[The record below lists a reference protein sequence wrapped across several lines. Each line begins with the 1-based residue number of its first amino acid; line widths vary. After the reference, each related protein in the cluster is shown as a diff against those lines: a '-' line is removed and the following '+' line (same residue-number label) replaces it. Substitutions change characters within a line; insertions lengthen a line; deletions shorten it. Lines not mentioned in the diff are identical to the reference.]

1 MSDCRTW
8 PSALPCLLDA
18 LIRLTKVLHVRL
30 DDLVFGG
37 ERGPGEDLALQFEAV
52 SQFTEHEKQTVRE
65 LLEGMILKHEARRWD
80 AARTAA
86 AESKP
91 AAATKRVARTGDR

>member
-1 MSDCRTW
+1 M
-8 PSALPCLLDA
+8 
-18 LIRLTKVLHVRL
+18 
-30 DDLVFGG
+30 
-37 ERGPGEDLALQFEAV
+37 

-86 AESKP
+86 AEAKP
-91 AAATKRVARTGDR
+91 AAVTKRQNPEQHRLTIARIYPPVSG